1 MWHLVPWPTCQVLVP
16 AYGKIIPDGGSLES
30 WERESFHR
38 IGWPS
43 TVSAVEWPN
52 GGGSLMDEVYRTIN
66 KSKSYYIDS
75 WCSQRQRKILGYY
88 QANAALTN
96 TSPDQ
101 VALKIVDKIS
111 EQCQNAVL
119 VMVDNSKVDSG
130 IPPVLLYEKKD
141 SKWILKDKN
150 LIMWRQWEE
159 TKRVANA
166 LLESKAYRQLVDFDT
181 HLDDIRQ
188 DWTNQH
194 INAKI
199 EELLYPANGTI

>member
-1 MWHLVPWPTCQVLVP
+1 MCEVEISAQAYVKLFLHAYRYPHCSINGVLLSDRSASSPQGGCIYIEDCVPLFHSCL
-16 AYGKIIPDGGSLES
+16 SL
-30 WERESFHR
+30 
-38 IGWPS
+38 
-43 TVSAVEWPN
+43 SA
-52 GGGSLMDEVYRTIN
+52 MTEVALHQ
-66 KSKSYYIDS
+66 IDS

-101 VALKIVDKIS
+101 VAVKIVDKIS

-150 LIMWRQWEE
+150 LVMWRQWEE